1 MDNTM
6 NFKKNVA
13 EKFSC
18 KSPMLFS
25 IPLDVYSD
33 EVEKHRDRESFLKIQ
48 KLAKKCEQLREK
60 FYSYAQSHSARME
73 KTRFLVLRTIEVTNN
88 IRGRR
93 VEE

>member
-6 NFKKNVA
+6 DTKKNKA

-18 KSPMLFS
+18 KSPMLFT

-33 EVEKHRDRESFLKIQ
+33 EVEKNRDRQSFLKIQ
-48 KLAKKCEQLREK
+48 KLAKKCEQLRQN
-60 FYSYAQSHSARME
+60 FHSYAQAHSARIE
-73 KTRFLVLRTIEVTNN
+73 RTRCLVLRTIEVTNN